1 MQMKIARRSWIIFL
15 FLLVSCGSLKISKH
29 TDLAGPSE
37 LGQADADNDSV
48 PDLLDKCPR
57 SIPGETIGRDGCPAP
72 SVHPTLLEWNM
83 LTFESGSSELTQES
97 KSRLNDVIEF
107 LNRTLTRIEIVGH
120 SDACGSQ
127 IVNRALSLKR
137 TNVARNYLVASGL
150 NPTQIVRIIGAGSD
164 EPIDMRLPESACESK
179 INRRVVFEEIK

>member
-1 MQMKIARRSWIIFL
+1 MKIARRSWIIFL

-120 SDACGSQ
+120 SDACGD
-127 IVNRALSLKR
+127 VPPLS
-137 TNVARNYLVASGL
+137 VAGPFRVRYRCGSMPVASRRRSGSAR
-150 NPTQIVRIIGAGSD
+150 PMPSSAAPRCIPGATF
-164 EPIDMRLPESACESK
+164 R
-179 INRRVVFEEIK
+179 